1 MRLMGIDPGSTLQN
15 PTGYAVLETEQD
27 VVLTYGLIK
36 PRGEDHFGCLVR
48 LFNRLLTDLSEQHSP
63 AKMRVCI
70 EAPYLGRNAGT
81 TIKLAELVGAYRA
94 LCCLSGYA
102 VQEIVPAQA
111 KAALAGVGNASKTQM
126 IDAARL
132 RYGLALPSHV
142 ADAIGIALAGVTWEG
157 GDNGR
162 DR

>member
-1 MRLMGIDPGSTLQN
+1 MLILGIDTGMTAQN
-15 PTGYAVLETEQD
+15 PTGWALLDEFSDRIVSFGMLRPNGDAFEA
-27 VVLTYGLIK
+27 LTY
-36 PRGEDHFGCLVR
+36 RFVD
-48 LFNRLLTDLSEQHSP
+48 LLTDLSEQHSP

-111 KAALAGVGNASKTQM
+111 KAALAGIGNASKAQM

-142 ADAIGIALAGVTWEG
+142 ADAIGIALAGVTWEAN
-157 GDNGR
+157 DDTHAR
-162 DR
+162 